1 MEDKPK
7 RMSKLLKV
15 IKLRRLKD
23 SLAHLL
29 DNKPDI
35 IRHQI
40 IRQVEADEGLQK
52 TNVDDDK

>member
-15 IKLRRLKD
+15 IKLWRLKD

-29 DNKPDI
+29 DNEPDI

-40 IRQVEADEGLQK
+40 IRQVKADECLQK
-52 TNVDDDK
+52 TNVDDD

>member
-1 MEDKPK
+1 
-7 RMSKLLKV
+7 MSKLLKV